1 MDLTQLIGPSQ
12 HEISASQM
20 SIRALIVFIYG
31 LALVRIAG
39 RRIFGRWSALDI
51 VVSVVIG
58 SNLSRAMTGNAPL
71 MAVLVASTLL
81 IAVHWL
87 LSLAL
92 AHSRMLSRLIEG
104 KPIHLARDGKLD
116 EKLAKWRG
124 VSEADLHEALRQNG
138 VLDVRETRLIT
149 LEPGGKISVI
159 KT

>member
-1 MDLTQLIGPSQ
+1 MDLTQLIGSSQ
-12 HEISASQM
+12 HEISAAQM
-20 SIRALIVFIYG
+20 SVRALVVFVYG

-71 MAVLVASTLL
+71 LAVLAASTLL
-81 IAVHWL
+81 IVVHWL
-87 LSLAL
+87 LAIAL
-92 AHSRMLSRLIEG
+92 AHSRKLSRLIEG
-104 KPIHLARDGKLD
+104 RPIHLAKDGKLN
-116 EKLAKWRG
+116 ERLARWRG

-138 VLDVRETRLIT
+138 VLEVSDTRLVT

-159 KT
+159 KV